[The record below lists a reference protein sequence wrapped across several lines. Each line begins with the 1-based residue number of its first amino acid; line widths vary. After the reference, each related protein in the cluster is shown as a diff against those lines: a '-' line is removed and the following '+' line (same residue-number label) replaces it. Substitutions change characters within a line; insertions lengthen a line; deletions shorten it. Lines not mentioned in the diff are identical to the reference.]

1 MPTVIMCFQQSN
13 IGGNVATHCTHV
25 QTNLKRDPHIAHILV
40 LCACMYSLHTGVR
53 LYSLIITHIIGVVL
67 GVVGQL
73 DDAVGALSKK
83 AKRPISTRKAL
94 FEGLSLL
101 TYGYASYTTT
111 SDALIISPAWQLF
124 CLHFLH
130 HEGTPHTYNKVT
142 QKGYF

>member
-13 IGGNVATHCTHV
+13 IGGNVATLYTCTDKPQKGPTYCPHTCVVCLHV
-25 QTNLKRDPHIAHILV
+25 F
-40 LCACMYSLHTGVR
+40 STGVR

-130 HEGTPHTYNKVT
+130 HEGTPHS
-142 QKGYF
+142 